1 MIRFYIICGIELFFH
16 NVRTTMYTE
25 YGILERIHKDVG
37 DIPLDTVF
45 SYNHFR
51 LSWYAY
57 LNLLD
62 IDLSL
67 GFSCKVCGTTP
78 EVVIMDATSLSFR
91 RALDSWSTV
100 LNADNTKPKRKG
112 R

>member
-1 MIRFYIICGIELFFH
+1 
-16 NVRTTMYTE
+16 MYTE
-25 YGILERIHKDVG
+25 YGILEKMHADVG
-37 DIPLDTVF
+37 DIPLNTVF
-45 SYNHFR
+45 TYNHFR

-62 IDLSL
+62 IDYSL

-78 EVVIMDATSLSFR
+78 EVIIMDATSLSFW

-100 LNADNTKPKRKG
+100 LHTDNIKPKRKE

>member
-1 MIRFYIICGIELFFH
+1 
-16 NVRTTMYTE
+16 MYTE
-25 YGILERIHKDVG
+25 YGILEKICEDVG
-37 DIPLDTVF
+37 DSPLNTVF
-45 SYNHFR
+45 TYNHFR

-78 EVVIMDATSLSFR
+78 DIIVMDATSLSFR
-91 RALDSWSTV
+91 RALDSWSAIFHT
-100 LNADNTKPKRKG
+100 DGTKPRRKG
-112 R
+112 SRYVRVPLFSSYMYP